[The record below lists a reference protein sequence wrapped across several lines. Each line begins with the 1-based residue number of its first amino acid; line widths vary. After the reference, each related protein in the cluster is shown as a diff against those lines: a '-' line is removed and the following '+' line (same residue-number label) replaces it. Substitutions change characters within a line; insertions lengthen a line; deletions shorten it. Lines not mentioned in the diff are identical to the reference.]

1 MTMNTNLLKWSL
13 LLSVVVALCLSA
25 ASYAQL
31 TTYQQQEWLHS
42 RAASSHIGNLTGA
55 APAAAMPYRRYC
67 VGCHGPLGDGNGENM
82 QWINP
87 KPRDFQLAIFKC
99 RSTPTG
105 TLPTDQ
111 EMYDSIRRGL
121 DRSNMPSWNAL
132 TKQERAD
139 LVAWIKH
146 FSPRWQNE
154 KAGTPIQ
161 IPPAPEITPDRVK
174 TGQEVFRKME
184 CWKCHG
190 VEGMANGPS
199 SSTLTDDLG
208 RPISPFNFTDGS
220 RPLCGNI
227 TDPTDIVPRLDW
239 LGGFQGEDQQRHR
252 GSQRASRIPRCTT
265 STGGDR
271 EGKGR
276 RKKAGGRNQRRDQG
290 PRRRPHQARGT
301 AHRAIEGTGHE
312 VSRL

>member
-1 MTMNTNLLKWSL
+1 MYKNLLKWSL

-31 TTYQQQEWLHS
+31 TTNQQQEWLTS
-42 RAASSHIGNLTGA
+42 PAASSHVGNITGA
-55 APAAAMPYRRYC
+55 AKAAALPYRRYC
-67 VGCHGPLGDGNGENM
+67 VGCHGPLGDGNGENA

-87 KPRDFQLAIFKC
+87 KPRDFQLGIFKC

-111 EMYDSIRRGL
+111 DLYDSIGRGL

-161 IPPAPEITPDRVK
+161 IPAEPEVTADRVK
-174 TGQEVFRKME
+174 AGQEVFRKME

-190 VEGMANGPS
+190 VQGMANGPS
-199 SSTLTDDLG
+199 AATLSDDLG

-220 RPLCGNI
+220 RPLCGN
-227 TDPTDIVPRLDW
+227 TDTDIYKIFMTGLDGTPMPSFADNIKPEEAW
-239 LGGFQGEDQQRHR
+239 DLVFYLRSLQPHNSFNAKEREIANQLGLKPVNPNAPAQ
-252 GSQRASRIPRCTT
+252 
-265 STGGDR
+265 
-271 EGKGR
+271 
-276 RKKAGGRNQRRDQG
+276 
-290 PRRRPHQARGT
+290 
-301 AHRAIEGTGHE
+301 
-312 VSRL
+312 